1 MIDLTDPQVWASLV
15 TLTAMEVVLGI
26 DNLVFLTILANRLPL
41 AQRAKAR
48 LIGMTFAIGM
58 RLVLLLGIAWIM
70 RLTQPI
76 FGNSPEWLDWLSWRD
91 VILIVG
97 GFFLVYKGTSEIHE
111 AVQGHDES
119 DDHTRP
125 PARFVPTIVQIS
137 LLDVVFSLDSVIT
150 AVGMA
155 NQVPVMVVAI
165 LISMGIMLAGAG
177 TVSGFVSRHPTV
189 RMLALSFLLLIG
201 TALVADGFGAHVPK
215 GYIYA
220 AMGFSAAVEALNQ
233 IAGRR
238 RRVP

>member
-15 TLTAMEVVLGI
+15 TLTVMEVVLGI
-26 DNLVFLTILANRLPL
+26 DNLIFLTILANRLP
-41 AQRAKAR
+41 ATQRAKAR

-58 RLVLLLGIAWIM
+58 RLLLLLGITWIM

-76 FGNSPEWLDWLSWRD
+76 FGNSPDWLDWLSWRD
-91 VILIVG
+91 VILICG
-97 GFFLVYKGTSEIHE
+97 GLFLIYKGTSEIHE
-111 AVQGHDES
+111 AVQGDE
-119 DDHTRP
+119 DTDEDTRP
-125 PARFVPTIVQIS
+125 PARFVPTIMQIS

-177 TVSGFVSRHPTV
+177 AVSGFVTRHPTV

-220 AMGFSAAVEALNQ
+220 AMAFSAAVEALNQ
-233 IAGRR
+233 LARRR

>member
-26 DNLVFLTILANRLPL
+26 DNLVFLTILANRLPV

-48 LIGMTFAIGM
+48 LIGMALALGM
-58 RLVLLLGIAWIM
+58 RLLLLLSIAWIM

-76 FGNSPEWLDWLSWRD
+76 FSAPEWLDWLSWRD

-97 GFFLVYKGTSEIHE
+97 GFFLMYKGTTEIHD
-111 AVQGHDES
+111 AVQGDEHDDEAS
-119 DDHTRP
+119 RP
-125 PARFVPTIVQIS
+125 PTRFLPTIVQIG

-155 NQVPVMVVAI
+155 NHVPVMVVAI

-177 TVSGFVSRHPTV
+177 AVSAFVTRHPTV

-220 AMGFSAAVEALNQ
+220 AMAFSAAVEMLNQ
-233 IAGRR
+233 LAGRR
-238 RRVP
+238 RRLR